1 MKLKLLWYC
10 TKARP
15 YLIRFGNEYGYN
27 QFDTSYCKDEHIS
40 PYEYGSEIL
49 NGKIVAESDFEVEEI
64 TNCGTSFMFM
74 KCNDL
79 QENYAYTS
87 KVASGSRLNF
97 NDLKRYFGTKNG
109 YAIHLKNLEVFDKP
123 KELSDYYKTFEPIIY
138 RPFFEMHSS
147 NSAIYTPRN
156 EIIFFDYCNKLKK
169 APRNMMYVY
178 DKDGVKYILIS
189 SHPKCMAQIL
199 KGFRT
204 IDLRKKILKE
214 ML

>member
-10 TKARP
+10 TKNKP
-15 YLIRFGNEYGYN
+15 YL
-27 QFDTSYCKDEHIS
+27 FDCYQGTLERSAYVTSYQKSFKGKD
-40 PYEYGSEIL
+40 YVL

-64 TNCGTSFMFM
+64 TNCGISFMFM

-79 QENYAYTS
+79 QENYMYTS
-87 KVASGSRLNF
+87 KVASGSCLNF

-109 YAIHLKNLEVFDKP
+109 YAIHIKNLEVFDKS
-123 KELSDYYKTFEPIIY
+123 KKLSDFYVHDDSYDNLFGWAFEDREKYIP
-138 RPFFEMHSS
+138 
-147 NSAIYTPRN
+147 
-156 EIIFFDYCNKLKK
+156 LKR
-169 APRNMMYVY
+169 AHQNMMYVY

-189 SHPKCMAQIL
+189 SHPECMAQIL